1 MNRCKKSKGLFS
13 FERVNLLKLY
23 ITVCPLT
30 SLAIV
35 LQIAPTT
42 FFIYVK
48 LLLMVLL
55 TSFRVEFA
63 KYRIQKAIKRSSGYS
78 RRARVPRSR

>member
-1 MNRCKKSKGLFS
+1 MEHEFERVQFYVRPYKKKSEGLFS

-23 ITVCPLT
+23 ITVRPLT
-30 SLAIV
+30 SSAIA

-48 LLLMVLL
+48 IIIDGP
-55 TSFRVEFA
+55 FDEARVEFA
-63 KYRIQKAIKRSSGYS
+63 KYRIQKAI
-78 RRARVPRSR
+78 